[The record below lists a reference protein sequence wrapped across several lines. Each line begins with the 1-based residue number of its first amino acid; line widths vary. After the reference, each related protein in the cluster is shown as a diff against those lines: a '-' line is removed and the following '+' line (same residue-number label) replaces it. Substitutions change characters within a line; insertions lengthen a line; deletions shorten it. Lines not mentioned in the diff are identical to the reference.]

1 MRRAAFAKKENEAVN
16 SEQYPVQAL
25 IENNVSFARNV
36 SRKFFSQRSEMGIE
50 FEEFYSAALLGLCD
64 AAQRFDTS
72 KGENFQTYSYLR
84 IRGAMYDL
92 IRRGGWV
99 ARGNIPWLQLENET
113 VDADEDES
121 EKPREQH
128 VQQKR
133 KSFVPSSVFELAGTL
148 DIIDE
153 INLKVW
159 VEGDGDH
166 AELSYSDQLDPES
179 HTLQRNLAAFLC
191 GMLVHLPEKERQII
205 ELHYFEG
212 WTFEEM
218 RHHFAGVSRSWLSR
232 LHSRAVKRLRAQIEL
247 ARRNCDRR
255 LRSAEYD
262 AAVA

>member
-1 MRRAAFAKKENEAVN
+1 MNN
-16 SEQYPVQAL
+16 EQYPVQAL
-25 IENNVSFARNV
+25 IEKHVGFARNV
-36 SRKFFSQRSEMGIE
+36 SRKFYSQRSEMGIE

-99 ARGNIPWLQLENET
+99 ARGSIPWLQNQPEGFDLE
-113 VDADEDES
+113 DDE
-121 EKPREQH
+121 EQA
-128 VQQKR
+128 QLQQPLQKR
-133 KSFVPSSVFELAGTL
+133 RSFVPSSVFELAGTL
-148 DIIDE
+148 NIIDE

-179 HTLQRNLAAFLC
+179 HTLQRNLAKFLC

-205 ELHYFEG
+205 ELHYFQG

-232 LHSRAVKRLRAQIEL
+232 LHSRAVKRLRTQIEL

-255 LRSAEYD
+255 LRSADYD